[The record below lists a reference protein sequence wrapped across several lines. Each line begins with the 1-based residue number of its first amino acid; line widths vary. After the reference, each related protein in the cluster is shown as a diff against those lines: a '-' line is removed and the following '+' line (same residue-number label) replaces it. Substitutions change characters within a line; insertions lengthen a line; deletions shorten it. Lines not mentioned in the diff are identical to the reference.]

1 LAFSTLSQTEKIN
14 IITNDRERM
23 PAYKDQLTGE
33 QIENV
38 ADFIALLE
46 K

>member
-1 LAFSTLSQTEKIN
+1 MA
-14 IITNDRERM
+14 
-23 PAYKDQLTGE
+23 AYKDQLTGA